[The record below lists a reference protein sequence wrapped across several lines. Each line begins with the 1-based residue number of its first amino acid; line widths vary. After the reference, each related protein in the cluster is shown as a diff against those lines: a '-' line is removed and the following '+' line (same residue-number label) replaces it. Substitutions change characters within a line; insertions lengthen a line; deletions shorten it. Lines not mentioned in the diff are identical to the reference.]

1 MVSDET
7 KKISG
12 KTIITD
18 RYTIKR
24 KFLSKAKI
32 RRFLCNLPFYLIIFM
47 FIAFVLGITATVII
61 GCFSLDWRDTFLPKT
76 WTFYYLKEAWKT
88 YNIGHYY
95 LVSLEIVV
103 GATFMSLVCSIPT
116 AYVMARKKMKFK
128 SLLDQF
134 FRLPILLPELII
146 GIPLAVIFY
155 SIGLAETYIG
165 VVSILMIIGI
175 PFGLSVLIPFIESLD
190 SRVEV
195 AAASLGAN
203 NLKVFTTII
212 IPQLVPGVVTTMINV
227 FVRLFTNYTLLLL
240 VGGTST
246 YTLTIKVFNV
256 LQNARSEPQALLNS
270 LTVYYMIPML
280 GFTLLTLICQK
291 LLKRRFGE
299 R

>member
-1 MVSDET
+1 MIADEAR
-7 KKISG
+7 KIGDNSIVNSQEC
-12 KTIITD
+12 K
-18 RYTIKR
+18 KR
-24 KFLSKAKI
+24 KFINKTKVK
-32 RRFLCNLPFYLIIFM
+32 RFLCSFPFYLIIFI

-61 GCFSLDWRDTFLPKT
+61 GCFSLEWRNTLLPKT

-95 LVSLEIVV
+95 IVSLKIIV

-116 AYVMARKKMKFK
+116 AYVMARKNMKFK

-195 AAASLGAN
+195 AAYSLGAN
-203 NLKVFTTII
+203 NLKVFTKII

-291 LLKRRFGE
+291 ALKRRFGE